1 MKEINLTPL
10 KDIDVQYEKIT
21 ETLDTKYKCD
31 WDDSVHESYGRFVTQ
46 LREMAKDVKTI
57 RCRVETLQKEAEELK
72 IEELVG
78 KADALC
84 READAV

>member
-1 MKEINLTPL
+1 MKEMNLTPL

-31 WDDSVHESYGRFVTQ
+31 WDDSILESYGKYVSQ
-46 LREMAKDVKTI
+46 LREMSKSVKTV

-72 IEELVG
+72 VEELIS
-78 KADALC
+78 KAGVLC